1 MKNDKE
7 MDDVGAVEGGHVEH
21 EDDLHSLDVDH
32 SQDVGQGPQKAS
44 HQGKCRAENGEY
56 LAASNEYIVYL
67 CFHLEEIHNLIL
79 IYKVLL
85 LSLLFFF
92 PLELICYNF

>member
-1 MKNDKE
+1 MKYDKE

-21 EDDLHSLDVDH
+21 EDDLHSLNVDH

-56 LAASNEYIVYL
+56 LAASNEHIVYL
-67 CFHLEEIHNLIL
+67 CFYLEEIH
-79 IYKVLL
+79 
-85 LSLLFFF
+85 
-92 PLELICYNF
+92 

>member
-21 EDDLHSLDVDH
+21 KDDLYSLDVDH

-67 CFHLEEIHNLIL
+67 CFHLEEVHYNLTHGSRTA
-79 IYKVLL
+79 KQ
-85 LSLLFFF
+85 F
-92 PLELICYNF
+92 